1 MKNFMNKA
9 KLITAD
15 GKIIEVTPKNGTDF
29 QIEELNAFVGGYIE
43 VIYPKSRMGALMIVN
58 EEGKLR
64 GLPHNELATRMWQEG
79 AQAGSPRMDDPVVGN
94 VLLCH
99 RSQLR

>member
-1 MKNFMNKA
+1 MNKA

-15 GKIIEVTPKNGTDF
+15 GKITEVTPKNGEYFKLD
-29 QIEELNAFVGGYIE
+29 ELQAFVGGYIE
-43 VIYPKSRMGALMIVN
+43 VLHPPSKTGAMLIVN

-64 GLPHNELATRMWQEG
+64 GLPHNEIATQMWQQFAHPE
-79 AQAGSPRMDDPVVGN
+79 SERMDDPVVGN

-99 RSQLR
+99 RSQMR